1 MRFFDSV
8 YHCDSILRILKGVL
22 QILVLILKDHDW
34 VIESTKNMLKCN
46 FVYYEEKEE
55 NVHIM
60 MNICQSVYMFSNCLS
75 DLLKV
80 FI

>member
-1 MRFFDSV
+1 M
-8 YHCDSILRILKGVL
+8 L

-55 NVHIM
+55 NVHIYDEYLSISLYVLKLSLRLTQGFYLV
-60 MNICQSVYMFSNCLS
+60 NIWSEY
-75 DLLKV
+75 
-80 FI
+80 